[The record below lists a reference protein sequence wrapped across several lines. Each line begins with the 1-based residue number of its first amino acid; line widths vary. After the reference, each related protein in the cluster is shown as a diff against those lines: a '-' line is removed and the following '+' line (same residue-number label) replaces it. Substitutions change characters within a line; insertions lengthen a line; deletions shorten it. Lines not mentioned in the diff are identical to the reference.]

1 VVNVV
6 LEGDKEVT
14 KEDAIASLGDNASK
28 YVVKTW
34 EAKKE
39 E

>member
-1 VVNVV
+1 VVTVV
-6 LEGDKEVT
+6 LESDKEVT

-28 YVVKTW
+28 YVVQTW
-34 EAKKE
+34 EAKE

>member
-1 VVNVV
+1 MVSVV

-14 KEDAIASLGDNASK
+14 KEDAVASLGDNSSK

-34 EAKKE
+34 EAKK
-39 E
+39 